1 MELKEKVAYIKGM
14 MEGME
19 FDTATKEGKLLAA
32 VVDVLEEMAKEV
44 TNIDEDVDTL
54 YDEVDAMSEDLEDVE
69 NFLFDEDGGDED
81 EDDYD
86 EEYEAGL
93 YEITCPQ
100 CGEVV
105 CVDEDMLANDDLAC
119 PNCGGLFCFVGMQGE
134 AQKGEGAPV
143 LFTPVFY
150 RAACVRQYT
159 A

>member
-119 PNCGGLFCFVGMQGE
+119 PNCGTKFEVDFSEDDDAC
-134 AQKGEGAPV
+134 EG
-143 LFTPVFY
+143 
-150 RAACVRQYT
+150 CEGCCGSKDEE
-159 A
+159 